1 MEFSRQFLI
10 NISQDTSFIK
20 DNLEKVIR
28 LAEILKILNSDSV
41 FKGKLALKGGTA
53 INLTAV
59 ELPRLSV
66 DIDLDYTENVS
77 REELLEV
84 KEHLSNRLTDYM
96 WQEGYSLSDTRDY
109 FALSSYL
116 FNYTNAA
123 GNRDNIKIEINYLDR
138 LHILPLENKPLLT
151 KGIIDHFDVLTLNV
165 TELYASKINALLSRA
180 TPRDLYDVNSM
191 LENGIE
197 LDKDLLR
204 KCLVFYNV
212 IGGDYDL
219 ENLSYDNVKRL
230 DFKKYK
236 TQLKPVIA
244 KNDKF
249 DIEKA
254 KEKVI
259 AFLRDMIVLTQEEQ
273 EFIKLFNEKD
283 YRPDLLFGAGDIAN
297 NLINHPA
304 AHWRCMDK
312 NETLDFTL
320 EI

>member
-1 MEFSRQFLI
+1 MEFSRQYLVKI
-10 NISQDTSFIK
+10 AQETNFIK
-20 DNLEKVIR
+20 DTLEKVVR
-28 LAEILKILNSDSV
+28 LAEILKFFNNDSI

-66 DIDLDYTENVS
+66 DIDLDFTENVS
-77 REELLEV
+77 REKLLEV
-84 KEHLSNRLTDYM
+84 KERFSKRLTDYM
-96 WQEGYSLSDTRDY
+96 WQEGYSLGDSRDY

-116 FNYTNAA
+116 FNYINAA

-138 LHILPLENKPLLT
+138 LHVLPLENKRLLT
-151 KGIIDHFDVLTLNV
+151 KGIIDNFDVLTLNV

-197 LDKDLLR
+197 LDEGLLR

-219 ENLSYDNVKRL
+219 GNLTYDNVKRL
-230 DFKKYK
+230 DYKKFK

-244 KNDKF
+244 KDDKF

-259 AFLRDMIVLTQEEQ
+259 AFLRDMIVVTPEEQ
-273 EFIKLFNEKD
+273 EFIKRFDEKD
-283 YRPDLLFGAGDIAN
+283 YRPELLFGTGEIAN

-304 AHWRCMDK
+304 ARWRCMEK
-312 NETLDFTL
+312 KEN
-320 EI
+320 

>member
-1 MEFSRQFLI
+1 MEFSRQYLVKI
-10 NISQDTSFIK
+10 AQETNFIK
-20 DNLEKVIR
+20 DTLEKVVR
-28 LAEILKILNSDSV
+28 LAEILKFLNNDNI

-66 DIDLDYTENVS
+66 DIDLDFTENVS

-84 KEHLSNRLTDYM
+84 KERFSKRLTDYM
-96 WQEGYSLSDTRDY
+96 WQEGYSLGDSRDY

-116 FNYTNAA
+116 FNYINAA

-138 LHILPLENKPLLT
+138 LHILPLETKRLLT
-151 KGIIDHFDVLTLNV
+151 KGIIDNFDVLTLNV

-219 ENLSYDNVKRL
+219 EHLTYDNVKRL
-230 DFKKYK
+230 DYKKFK

-244 KNDKF
+244 KDDKF

-259 AFLRDMIVLTQEEQ
+259 AYLRDMIVLTPEEQ
-273 EFIKLFNEKD
+273 EFIKRFNEKD
-283 YRPDLLFGAGDIAN
+283 YRTELLFGAGEIAD

-304 AHWRCMDK
+304 ARWRCMDK
-312 NETLDFTL
+312 KEN
-320 EI
+320 